1 MRTNEEILKE
11 FDSFYSKTLDTG
23 YEQAEGIGDTKEHEV
38 NYQNFRGFVF
48 SQRLQDIQA
57 IKEMVEEVKKNYLTL
72 GSKPTDIELGAEYA
86 LKGVSQ
92 KLDELMK

>member
-1 MRTNEEILKE
+1 MYKSNEEIEEEFKKWVDERETIPTSNECKE
-11 FDSFYSKTLDTG
+11 WFLSKRPESL
-23 YEQAEGIGDTKEHEV
+23 
-38 NYQNFRGFVF
+38 
-48 SQRLQDIQA
+48 QA

>member
-57 IKEMVEEVKKNYLTL
+57 IKEMVEGLDRNKPGEFGDGYKFAIQEFEV
-72 GSKPTDIELGAEYA
+72 
-86 LKGVSQ
+86 
-92 KLDELMK
+92 KLDELIK